1 MVKKVKICP
10 ICKTWTSKDGEKCD
24 VCGTDLIKT
33 EYSDEFFKNT
43 TQDRID
49 YYINKEL
56 GTKENA
62 TFTVNGGAEKEDNKE
77 KKSSGDIVISLLFY
91 TGIFIIIGGLV
102 IGMVMGTQTVG
113 YYYNTTEFS
122 WKTAF
127 VYWFS
132 FGVAGLIL
140 IGFSDA
146 LQYLKDI
153 RNHICKKED

>member
-1 MVKKVKICP
+1 M
-10 ICKTWTSKDGEKCD
+10 
-24 VCGTDLIKT
+24 
-33 EYSDEFFKNT
+33 
-43 TQDRID
+43 
-49 YYINKEL
+49 
-56 GTKENA
+56 
-62 TFTVNGGAEKEDNKE
+62 
-77 KKSSGDIVISLLFY
+77 ISLLFCA
-91 TGIFIIIGGLV
+91 GIFIIIGGLV

-113 YYYNTTEFS
+113 YYNTIEFS

-153 RNHICKKED
+153 RNHICKKKN

>member
-1 MVKKVKICP
+1 M
-10 ICKTWTSKDGEKCD
+10 
-24 VCGTDLIKT
+24 
-33 EYSDEFFKNT
+33 
-43 TQDRID
+43 
-49 YYINKEL
+49 
-56 GTKENA
+56 
-62 TFTVNGGAEKEDNKE
+62 
-77 KKSSGDIVISLLFY
+77 ISLLFC

-153 RNHICKKED
+153 HNHICKKED